1 MRQNDRCGGL
11 TRSRRLH
18 AVEAFATVAAVAPD
32 LLSFG
37 GPRQF
42 ALALAGLAILA
53 GLALAAGEGPQAAFR
68 RRIAGG
74 LLLLCAAPSAGAL
87 IDGGGDGSV
96 LAAATYLLL
105 SALTLP
111 GALSVR
117 EPGPARPEAE
127 AILGRRSIPPVLPPD
142 APFRGR
148 SILVTGAGGSIG
160 SEICRQVVRLSP
172 ARLVL
177 FDLSE
182 AALYDVLQRLR
193 GWPGSESV
201 DIVPVIGSVTDGDT
215 VLRVLRSHRVEVVLH
230 AAAYKHVP
238 LIESNPRAGLD
249 ANALGTQTIARL
261 AREAG
266 VARFVLIST
275 DKAVRPASALGV
287 SKFLAE
293 CAVLDLAA
301 RPASTVFSVVR
312 FGNVYGSSGS
322 VVPLFLD
329 QIARGGPVT
338 VTDPEATRY
347 FMTVKEA
354 VGLVLAS
361 AALAKGGE
369 VYVLDMGEPI
379 AIGELARRLIAAAAP
394 RGVRI
399 PIEITGLRPGEKKR
413 ESLSLPGAL
422 APTAV
427 RGIWRAADPRP
438 SQIEIAAA
446 FRDLRRVLSGDDA
459 MVHAFVARWRAAPE
473 VRAALSRE
481 LAL

>member
-1 MRQNDRCGGL
+1 MRQDDRHVRF
-11 TRSRRLH
+11 TRSGRPQ
-18 AVEAFATVAAVAPD
+18 AVEAVAAIAPAF
-32 LLSFG
+32 LTPG
-37 GPRQF
+37 GPGQV
-42 ALALAGLAILA
+42 ACALAGLAILA
-53 GLALAAGEGPQAAFR
+53 GLVFAAGEGQPAAFR

-74 LLLLCAAPSAGAL
+74 LLLLGAGPSAGL
-87 IDGGGDGSV
+87 LFGGGGEGSV

-111 GALSVR
+111 AAAFI
-117 EPGPARPEAE
+117 PAPAPARPEAE
-127 AILGRRSIPPVLPPD
+127 AILGRRARPPVLPPD
-142 APFRGR
+142 APFRGS

-160 SEICRQVVRLSP
+160 SEICRQVIRLAP

-182 AALYDVLQRLR
+182 AALYEVLRQLR
-193 GWPGSESV
+193 GWPGSDRL

-215 VLRVLRSHRVEVVLH
+215 VLRVLRNHRVDVVLH

-238 LIESNPRAGLD
+238 LIEDNPRAGLV
-249 ANALGTQTIARL
+249 ANALGTQTMARM

-275 DKAVRPASALGV
+275 DKAVKPASALGV

-301 RPASTVFSVVR
+301 RPASTIFSVVR

-347 FMTVKEA
+347 FMTVTEA

-361 AALAKGGE
+361 AAIATGGE
-369 VYVLDMGEPI
+369 VFVLDMGAPV
-379 AIGELARRLIAAAAP
+379 AIGELARRLIAATAP

-399 PIEITGLRPGEKKR
+399 AIEITGLRPGEKKR

-422 APTAV
+422 VPTAV
-427 RGIWRAADPRP
+427 PGVWRAADPRP

-446 FRDLRRVLSGDDA
+446 YRDLRRALSGDDA
-459 MVHAFVARWRAAPE
+459 AVRGFVARWRARRE
-473 VRAALSRE
+473 VRTTPSRE